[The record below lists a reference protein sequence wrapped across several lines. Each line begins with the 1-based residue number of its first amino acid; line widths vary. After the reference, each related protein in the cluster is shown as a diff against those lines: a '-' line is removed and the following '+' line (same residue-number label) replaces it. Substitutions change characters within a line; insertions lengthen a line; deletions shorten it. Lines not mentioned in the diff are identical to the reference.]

1 MNLVNLKAKKIIS
14 LFASIICTIPI
25 YLLLHEGGH
34 ALIAILCGARITEFS
49 ILGAYMLYEGGI
61 FPSITLSLFHAA
73 GMLLPVLAAIIY
85 MLTYQDKIACIFY
98 RIFSFIFSLITVAP
112 ILAWVIVPIFYL
124 ADKAPQSDDVT
135 KLIDSSGLSPWA
147 VLLGAIV
154 LFCGC
159 FFLAWKKKV
168 IQNYW
173 AAVKLEGS

>member
-1 MNLVNLKAKKIIS
+1 MKAVYS
-14 LFASIICTIPI
+14 LRLPYPF
-25 YLLLHEGGH
+25 
-34 ALIAILCGARITEFS
+34 F
-49 ILGAYMLYEGGI
+49 MLREW
-61 FPSITLSLFHAA
+61 
-73 GMLLPVLAAIIY
+73 LLPVFAAIIY

-159 FFLAWKKKV
+159 FFLPGRKKSFKTIGRLLNLRDHKHIFAGREAISIRDSLLLYV
-168 IQNYW
+168 SWWINCHSVRLTNSVGNTKENW
-173 AAVKLEGS
+173 G